1 MRYAV
6 EGVDR
11 RTRVKKSREVAAACE
26 EDAVR
31 LAGQGGL
38 AVKRIYRVPD
48 NAPPFGSVPPGARAP
63 NSPAPAKD
71 SAPPSAAFCYFL
83 AVLGLI
89 GGAILPFLGQA
100 AWGIR
105 IVVLGVLFM
114 IAGALFH
121 IIKLLRR
128 RG

>member
-6 EGVDR
+6 EGIDR
-11 RTRVKKSREVAAACE
+11 RTRAKKAKEVAAASE
-26 EDAVR
+26 AEAVR
-31 LAGQGGL
+31 LAGQVGL

-63 NSPAPAKD
+63 NSPAKD

-89 GGAILPFLGQA
+89 GGGS
-100 AWGIR
+100 GS
-105 IVVLGVLFM
+105 
-114 IAGALFH
+114 
-121 IIKLLRR
+121 
-128 RG
+128 